1 MLFPSFFNA
10 QVGAY
15 EIEQSLRFNSADS
28 AYLNRTPASA
38 GNRKTYTISMWVK
51 RAKLGTASRLFGA
64 YSSPSAYFE
73 AQFTSS
79 DTLQWYYWNGSGYS
93 YNRVTSQV
101 FRDPSA
107 WCHFV
112 FVFNSPSATGS
123 QRIRIYFNGQE
134 ITTFSSSTDPSQN
147 FDCVWNST
155 ANNVIG
161 DLLYGGSPGSTF
173 DGLMTEVHH
182 VDGTALDPSSF
193 GESDNNGVWRPKRY
207 TGSYGTNGF
216 YLTFDPSATNGIGHD
231 HSGNGNNFSPT
242 GFSTSGTGTDVMSD
256 TPTTN
261 WCTLNPLYKPATSSI
276 APRNGNLEI
285 VSNSTGYDQVRIGTH
300 GFSSGKWY
308 WEYRMEGSNAYGGA
322 GIIDPTT
329 TAFHDMMRS
338 STPSIPLTGGFQR
351 NQDGT
356 VSSPGVTNV
365 SSGAISNGDV
375 AMFAVDYD
383 SGKVWVGTSGTWY
396 NSGDPAAGT
405 NPTIT
410 IQTLTTAVPFFSPT
424 DSGSQTYYINWGQR
438 AFEYTQPTGFKSL
451 NTANLPAPTIKDGG
465 DHFNTVLWTGDG
477 TTSKTVGN
485 LSFQP
490 DWIWVK
496 DRNAGYRHNVW
507 DSVRG
512 YSNFLQPS
520 FPDAEAAMGTSAGT
534 SFFLGSTSS
543 GFTVGQPTSGTYS
556 GNLSTNENGTTYVG
570 WNWKANGTGSSNT
583 DGSITS
589 TVSANPTAGFS
600 IATYTGNGTAGAT
613 VGHGL
618 GVAPRMIIVK
628 QRSGATDWQIGHTE
642 IGWTKTL
649 YFNASAATT
658 ETGAWNDTAPTST
671 VFSIGTSRANTSSAT
686 YVAYCFSE
694 VEGYS
699 KFGSYI
705 GNGSTDGP
713 FVYCGFRPRWVMIK
727 NHTNSGWDWWIH
739 DTARDPYNDAKEG
752 LLANSS
758 SQATTGQNEID
769 ILSNGFKTRGSFAG
783 GGTNASGNGYIFA
796 AFAEHPT
803 GGSGVSPATA
813 R

>member
-556 GNLSTNENGTTYVG
+556 GNLSTNENGTTYVA
-570 WNWKANGTGSSNT
+570 WNWKANGSGSSNT

-600 IATYTGNGTAGAT
+600 IVSYTGNGGTPT
-613 VGHGL
+613 TIGHGL
-618 GVAPRMIIVK
+618 GVTPNFIVIK
-628 QRSGATDWQIGHTE
+628 NRDSTDGWAIYHSSIGATGYLEFTA
-642 IGWTKTL
+642 GSTTTS
-649 YFNASAATT
+649 AST
-658 ETGAWNDTAPTST
+658 WNNTSPTST
-671 VFSIGTSRANTSSAT
+671 VFTVSTNTRVNGSST
-686 YVAYCFSE
+686 KHVAYCFAE

-699 KFGSYI
+699 KFGSYT
-705 GNGSTDGP
+705 GNNSTDGP
-713 FVYCGFRPRWVMIK
+713 FVMCGFRPAFILAKV
-727 NHTNSGWDWWIH
+727 NNSEYNWTMYDSKRSTFNPSTKVLFPNLSNQESGSTDHFDW
-739 DTARDPYNDAKEG
+739 
-752 LLANSS
+752 
-758 SQATTGQNEID
+758 
-769 ILSNGFKTRGSFAG
+769 LSNGFKIRSNNINPSNTAVYFM
-783 GGTNASGNGYIFA
+783 
-796 AFAEHPT
+796 AFAENPF